1 MANQRKNEDKQKY
14 YIPYELK
21 RGTVLTPEY
30 ENAPHHWSKIGNR
43 MARTILIPSTKEVY
57 TAYMRPEWREDKRRQ
72 RYEARELSGDEIR
85 DVYELEL
92 KDEFNLEEEV
102 IKKELVKALR
112 QELATLKE
120 LDRTILQMAAEGFSE
135 KVIGYKVGMS
145 QKGVN
150 KRKHRLLEQLYKRL
164 KDYR

>member
-1 MANQRKNEDKQKY
+1 MANQRKNKDKQKY

-30 ENAPHHWSKIGNR
+30 INAPRHWSKIGNR
-43 MARTILIPSTKEVY
+43 LVRTILVPTTKEVY
-57 TAYMRPEWREDKRRQ
+57 AAYMRPEWREDKRRQ
-72 RYEARELSGDEIR
+72 RNEERNLSSDEVY

-92 KDEFNLEEEV
+92 EDEFNLEENV
-102 IKKELVKALR
+102 IKKDVLGALR
-112 QELATLKE
+112 QELATLKQM
-120 LDRTILQMAAEGFSE
+120 DRIILLMAAEGFSE

-150 KRKHRLLEQLYKRL
+150 KRKHRLLKQLYKRL

>member
-1 MANQRKNEDKQKY
+1 
-14 YIPYELK
+14 
-21 RGTVLTPEY
+21 
-30 ENAPHHWSKIGNR
+30 

-150 KRKHRLLEQLYKRL
+150 KRKHRLLEQIYKRL